1 MAQQPGN
8 ASTPIWSSHPP
19 PDPSARA
26 SRNSHPASQFRL
38 LGQRRFLPF
47 FGAQA
52 LGAFNDNVYKNVLV
66 ILATYQAASY
76 SSIDPALLTNIAA
89 GLFIL
94 PFVLFS
100 GMAGQLADRHDK
112 SRVLQAVKAAE
123 ILIMAVA
130 GVGFATRSMEVLLA
144 ALFLMGM
151 HSTFFAPA
159 KYGLLPEVLR
169 DAELVGGN
177 AMVEMGT
184 FVAIVLGTLAA
195 GLLAAEG
202 SVPLIVTVLML
213 IAGAG
218 FLSSLA
224 IPKLP
229 AAAPTLKVDWRP
241 WTSAWDNLR
250 AAAEKRTVFLSILG
264 ISWFWFYGAVV
275 LAQLPLYT
283 KEVLGG
289 SEQVV
294 TVLLVMFSAGVG
306 IGSLLCER
314 LSGHKVEIGLVPF
327 GSIGL
332 TVFAVDL
339 FFATPTMPGN
349 DLSARAFL
357 EASGSWRVLLDM
369 GLIGMFGGFYIVP
382 LYAMVQ
388 QRTRR
393 EVMSRVIGANSI
405 LNAVFMVVA
414 AGLAALAL
422 RAGLTI
428 PELLLLT
435 GVLNAFVAIYIYSLV
450 PEFLLR
456 FLAWLLVHVIYRL
469 DRRGIENLPERGP
482 ALLICNHVSFADAI
496 VISAACPRPIR
507 FIMESSIF
515 RIPVLRTIFKGMKA
529 IPVAPAREDPEV
541 YERAF
546 QLVAAELRAGNL
558 VCIFPEGRLTSDG
571 EIGEFRPG
579 MMRILKETP
588 VPVVPM
594 SLSGLWDSMFSRKY
608 GRLWQRW
615 PRRFWARITLR
626 VGEPI
631 APEQAD
637 VRDLRQRI
645 VELRGSAR

>member
-1 MAQQPGN
+1 MAEQ
-8 ASTPIWSSHPP
+8 
-19 PDPSARA
+19 
-26 SRNSHPASQFRL
+26 SQFKL
-38 LGQRRFLPF
+38 LVQRRFLPF

-52 LGAFNDNVYKNVLV
+52 LGAFNDNVYKNTLV

-76 SSIDPALLTNIAA
+76 TRLEPSLLTNIAA

-100 GMAGQLADRHDK
+100 GMAGQLADRYDK
-112 SRVLQAVKAAE
+112 ARVLKFVKAAE
-123 ILIMAVA
+123 IAIMGVA
-130 GVGFATRSMEVLLA
+130 GFGFATHDIEVLLA

-169 DAELVGGN
+169 DSELVGGN

-184 FVAIVLGTLAA
+184 FVAIVLGTLIA
-195 GLLAAEG
+195 GLLAAHG
-202 SVPLIVTVLML
+202 GTALIVTTLVA
-213 IAGAG
+213 IALLG

-224 IPKLP
+224 IPKLQP
-229 AAAPTLKVDWRP
+229 AAPTLKIDWRP
-241 WTSAWDNLR
+241 WTSTWENLR
-250 AAAEKRTVFLSILG
+250 AAGESRTVFLSILG
-264 ISWFWFYGAVV
+264 ISWFWFYGALV

-283 KEVLGG
+283 KDVLGG
-289 SEQVV
+289 SEEVV

-314 LSGHKVEIGLVPF
+314 LSGRQVEIGLVPF

-339 FFATPTMPGN
+339 YLATPAMAGTN
-349 DLSARAFL
+349 LSARDFIHAP
-357 EASGSWRVLLDM
+357 GSWRVLMDM
-369 GLIGMFGGFYIVP
+369 ALIGLFGGLFIVP

-414 AGLAALAL
+414 AGVAALAL
-422 RAGLTI
+422 HFGLTI
-428 PELLLLT
+428 PQLLLLT

-456 FLAWLLVHVIYRL
+456 FVAWLLIHFVYRL
-469 DRRGIENLPERGP
+469 ERRGIENIPEHGP
-482 ALLICNHVSFADAI
+482 ALLICNHVGFADAI

-515 RIPVLRTIFKGMKA
+515 KIPVLSTLFRGMKA
-529 IPVAPAREDPEV
+529 IPVAPQKEDPEV

-546 QLVAAELRAGNL
+546 QLVAAELRDGNL
-558 VCIFPEGRLTSDG
+558 VCIFPEGRLTPDG
-571 EIGEFRPG
+571 EIGEFRAG

-588 VPVVPM
+588 VPVVPL
-594 SLSGLWDSMFSRKY
+594 SLSGLWDSMLSRKY
-608 GRLWQRW
+608 KQVWKRL
-615 PRRFWARITLR
+615 PRRFLAKITLQA
-626 VGEPI
+626 GEPVP
-631 APEQAD
+631 PEQAE
-637 VRDLRQRI
+637 VHDLRRR
-645 VELRGSAR
+645 VVALRGAAQ

>member
-1 MAQQPGN
+1 MAEQ
-8 ASTPIWSSHPP
+8 
-19 PDPSARA
+19 
-26 SRNSHPASQFRL
+26 SQFKL
-38 LGQRRFLPF
+38 LVQRRFLPF

-52 LGAFNDNVYKNVLV
+52 LGAFNDNVYKNTLV

-76 SSIDPALLTNIAA
+76 TRLEPALLTNIAA

-100 GMAGQLADRHDK
+100 GMAGQLADRYDK
-112 SRVLQAVKAAE
+112 ARVLKFVKAAE
-123 ILIMAVA
+123 IAIMAIA
-130 GVGFATRSMEVLLA
+130 GFGFATHNIEVLLG

-159 KYGLLPEVLR
+159 KYGMLPEVLR
-169 DAELVGGN
+169 DSELVGGN

-184 FVAIVLGTLAA
+184 FVAIVLGTLVA
-195 GLLAAEG
+195 GLLAAHG
-202 SVPLIVTVLML
+202 GVALIVTTLVA
-213 IAGAG
+213 IALLG

-224 IPKLP
+224 IPKLQP
-229 AAAPTLKVDWRP
+229 AAPTLKIDWRP
-241 WTSAWDNLR
+241 WTSTWENLR
-250 AAAEKRTVFLSILG
+250 AAGESRTVFLSILG
-264 ISWFWFYGAVV
+264 ISWFWFYGAIV

-283 KEVLGG
+283 KDVLGG
-289 SEQVV
+289 SEEVV

-314 LSGHKVEIGLVPF
+314 LSGRKVEIGLVPF

-339 FFATPTMPGN
+339 YLATPAMAGSN
-349 DLSARAFL
+349 LSARDFIHA
-357 EASGSWRVLLDM
+357 AGSWRVLMDM
-369 GLIGMFGGFYIVP
+369 ALIGLFGGLFIVP

-388 QRTRR
+388 QRTRH

-422 RAGLTI
+422 HFGLTI
-428 PELLLLT
+428 PQLLLLT

-456 FLAWLLVHVIYRL
+456 FVAWLLIHFVYRL
-469 DRRGIENLPERGP
+469 DRRGIDKIPEEGP
-482 ALLICNHVSFADAI
+482 ALLICNHVGFADAI

-515 RIPVLRTIFKGMKA
+515 KIPVLSTLFRGMKA
-529 IPVAPAREDPEV
+529 IPVAPQKEDPEV

-558 VCIFPEGRLTSDG
+558 VCIFPEGRLTPDG
-571 EIGEFRPG
+571 EIGEFRAG

-588 VPVVPM
+588 VPVVPL
-594 SLSGLWDSMFSRKY
+594 SLSGLWDSMLSRKY
-608 GRLWQRW
+608 KQVWKRL
-615 PRRFWARITLR
+615 PRRFLAKITLK
-626 VGEPI
+626 VGEPVP
-631 APEQAD
+631 AERAE
-637 VRDLRQRI
+637 VHDLRQRV
-645 VELRGSAR
+645 VELRGAAQ